1 VEHVLRS
8 LLDTNVL
15 TSALIS
21 SSRPEST
28 ITRIVRAGIER
39 AYVLLLPAHVLAEML
54 DAVATTPYLAT
65 RTSLPA
71 VERFAT
77 SLRLAA
83 EELPPLAVPPDRVS
97 RDPDDDHLL
106 AYAAAGQADYLVTGD
121 KDLLVLAGG
130 PFPFRIVSPAAFLAI
145 LEEAGL
151 A

>member
-1 VEHVLRS
+1 VDPTLRS

-21 SSRPEST
+21 TDRPEST
-28 ITRIVRAGIER
+28 VTRIVRAGIAR
-39 AYVLLLPAHVLAEML
+39 AYTLLVPEHVLAEMIGV
-54 DAVATTPYLAT
+54 VATTPYLAT

-71 VERFAT
+71 AERFAT

-83 EELPPLAVPPDRVS
+83 EELPPLAAPPRRVS

-106 AYAAAGQADYLVTGD
+106 AYAAAGRADFLVTGD
-121 KDLLVLAGG
+121 KDQLVLAGD
-130 PFPFRIVSPAAFLAI
+130 PFPFRIVSPAEFLAV